1 MTNVCREKHVLVTTK
16 MILWHLPPVIRNSTV
31 ILMVNDE
38 NVFKTRVVVMWG
50 FSSDTSPLLN
60 RSSSEHMFDT
70 MAMEIEQ
77 LLTKV
82 INQ

>member
-1 MTNVCREKHVLVTTK
+1 M
-16 MILWHLPPVIRNSTV
+16 
-31 ILMVNDE
+31 
-38 NVFKTRVVVMWG
+38 G
-50 FSSDTSPLLN
+50 FSDTSPLLN

-82 INQ
+82 RHWLPMGSKLSYIYCTIFQCGGETVMEGKNEKGNSTAEEQIYLL

>member
-1 MTNVCREKHVLVTTK
+1 
-16 MILWHLPPVIRNSTV
+16 
-31 ILMVNDE
+31 MVNDE
-38 NVFKTRVVVMWG
+38 NVLKTRGVVMWV